1 MGGWINANFLTQWKK
16 TAIQTTYEFSRI
28 IRVSRRNSDQTVF
41 LKVAGKWHWH
51 FWSKDIPK
59 YVDWA
64 RPKFT
69 GFHSGAFEGEM
80 PVPFS
85 QKRIWTT
92 YLLTVNQYFDS
103 PQCIACFLV
112 PATLV
117 AMDARAH
124 GLPKVIQWSIPLH
137 MSRPAPVVVAQPA
150 VSQSPPL
157 QTHEDVSAC
166 LK

>member
-16 TAIQTTYEFSRI
+16 NTAILTTYEFSRI

-41 LKVAGKWHWH
+41 LKITGKWHSH

-59 YVDWA
+59 YVEIGPW
-64 RPKFT
+64 PNT
-69 GFHSGAFEGEM
+69 GFHSGDCEGEM

-85 QKRIWTT
+85 QKKTEQLIYPLWTSIFT
-92 YLLTVNQYFDS
+92 PSAPPLT
-103 PQCIACFLV
+103 L
-112 PATLV
+112 
-117 AMDARAH
+117 AMH
-124 GLPKVIQWSIPLH
+124 GLLKVVKWSIPPH